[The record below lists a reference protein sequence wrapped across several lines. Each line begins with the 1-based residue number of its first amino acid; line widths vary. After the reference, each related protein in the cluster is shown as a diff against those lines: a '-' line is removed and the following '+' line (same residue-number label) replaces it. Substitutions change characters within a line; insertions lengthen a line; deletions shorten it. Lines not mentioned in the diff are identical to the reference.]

1 MDANIKA
8 VAQACVEGIAN
19 DTMTFPQISLML
31 AEAGVERI
39 LSDLCR
45 GTSINY
51 TPDGESLELSVPWLK
66 NIKVAYTFNAVAIKE
81 LIEEGRNALAEGGGL
96 IPGYSY
102 QSFFPRLG
110 AAGCAG
116 SMISFPG
123 RYTVYFGR
131 TGEAH
136 VEPFPPLK

>member
-1 MDANIKA
+1 MDAKIKA
-8 VAQACVEGIAN
+8 VAEACAEGIAN

-31 AEAGVERI
+31 AEAGVERM
-39 LSDLCR
+39 LSDPCR
-45 GTSINY
+45 GTTIYY
-51 TPDGESLELSVPWLK
+51 TADGESLELSAPGRK
-66 NIKVAYTFNAVAIKE
+66 QAVAYAFDAVAIKAV
-81 LIEEGRNALAEGGGL
+81 IEEGRNALAEGGGL
-96 IPGYSY
+96 VPGYSY
-102 QSFFPRLG
+102 KSFFPKLA

>member
-1 MDANIKA
+1 MDAKIKA
-8 VAQACVEGIAN
+8 VAEACAEGIAN

-39 LSDLCR
+39 LSDPCR
-45 GTSINY
+45 GTSIYY
-51 TPDGESLELSVPWLK
+51 TPDGESLELSAPARK
-66 NIKVAYTFNAVAIKE
+66 TAVAYAFDAVAVKAV
-81 LIEEGRNALAEGGGL
+81 IEEGRNALAEGGGL
-96 IPGYSY
+96 VPGYSY
-102 QSFFPRLG
+102 KSFFSKLG

-136 VEPFPPLK
+136 VEPFPPLE